1 MNNRITALN
10 PAGAAAGARRQ
21 KGEIMIDDEESL
33 VQQLQQRNRQAVKR
47 INDLSAALVAMA
59 EECDRLAEENRILKS
74 RLRILEGTK

>member
-1 MNNRITALN
+1 
-10 PAGAAAGARRQ
+10 
-21 KGEIMIDDEESL
+21 MIDDEESL

-59 EECDRLAEENRILKS
+59 EECDRLAEENRILKL

>member
-1 MNNRITALN
+1 
-10 PAGAAAGARRQ
+10 
-21 KGEIMIDDEESL
+21 MIDDEESL

-59 EECDRLAEENRILKS
+59 EECDRLAEENRVLKS

>member
-1 MNNRITALN
+1 
-10 PAGAAAGARRQ
+10 
-21 KGEIMIDDEESL
+21 MIDDEESL

-47 INDLSAALVAMA
+47 INDLSAALVSMV